1 MELILSSQL
10 IHPNRIYL
18 YEKRQEDEIALNMQI
33 LLRNELK
40 RGETAASELDIVGD
54 VEFDATV
61 IDVDEACIIVQ
72 NAERMYQALSRY
84 FHLVDVRQ
92 KALDLQTSASK
103 QVDTLKAII
112 KIQAITRGY
121 LTRKYVRA
129 LRDEENFRLGLNLEA
144 LIHSTQKYQTTKF
157 LKDLIPEQRFFADDE
172 IPMPAK
178 SLEELEIFLKDNFF
192 STDPLT
198 LRDPPMTSE
207 CRKIDAMT
215 EYYFGEVFLAEAVK
229 LQPATNFGIKFDDL
243 ISTNA
248 YIKAKAL
255 SAWNQFDIKRKSI
268 LIVGDS
274 KSGKSAWSQAMALK
288 CLAPRI
294 RISKRIFTRKF
305 TRRKRVMEIINQFV
319 KMDKYCFI
327 EFDKL
332 EMFSGKKQRRTP
344 IRGLILKLFHS
355 LKKANAQIIG
365 LSRTADL
372 NAEILAE
379 FDFIVTLKN
388 PVGTDRYNLLADTF
402 SHRMNENRLLKP
414 PKRLLELSRVRI
426 YKRVIKCVKNVVTNL
441 KFSFYHST

>member
-1 MELILSSQL
+1 
-10 IHPNRIYL
+10 
-18 YEKRQEDEIALNMQI
+18 MQI

-54 VEFDATV
+54 VELDATV

-103 QVDTLKAII
+103 QSDPLKAII

-172 IPMPAK
+172 IPMPAN
-178 SLEELEIFLKDNFF
+178 SLEELEIFLRDNFF
-192 STDPLT
+192 ATDPLT
-198 LRDPPMTSE
+198 LRDPPMASE

-215 EYYFGEVFLAEAVK
+215 EYYYGEVFLAEAVK
-229 LQPATNFGIKFDDL
+229 LQPATNFGIKFDDF

-248 YIKAKAL
+248 YIKAKGGKICHIDLRNFFYASVIIPHSL
-255 SAWNQFDIKRKSI
+255 SAWNQFDLKRKSI

-274 KSGKSAWSQAMALK
+274 KSGKSAWSHAMALK

-372 NAEILAE
+372 NPEVLAE
-379 FDFIVTLKN
+379 FDFFVTLKN
-388 PVGTDRYNLLADTF
+388 PIGIDRYNLLADTF
-402 SHRMNENRLLKP
+402 SRRMNENRLLKP
-414 PKRLLELSRVRI
+414 PKRLLELSRTTKKLNI
-426 YKRVIKCVKNVVTNL
+426 GETIEKIDK
-441 KFSFYHST
+441 KFAAPLPPSMLHLS